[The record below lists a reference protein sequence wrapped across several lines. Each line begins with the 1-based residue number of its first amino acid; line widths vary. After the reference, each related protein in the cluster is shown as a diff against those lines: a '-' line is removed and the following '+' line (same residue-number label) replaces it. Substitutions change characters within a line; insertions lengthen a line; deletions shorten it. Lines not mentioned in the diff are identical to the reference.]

1 MGLELPETEMRTY
14 RVIRWR
20 RVVEDACV
28 QATSQDEA
36 VDKATYSMDT
46 WQIIDEQTV
55 DTECEELH

>member
-1 MGLELPETEMRTY
+1 MSDLRTF

-28 QATSQDEA
+28 QATSRDEA
-36 VDKATYSMDT
+36 VDKAAYSMDT
-46 WQIIDEQTV
+46 WQIIDDQTV